1 MQVDI
6 INDLFIT
13 YKDAPPIK
21 NQPPVAG
28 AIGWSRSLFKRIKK
42 TVLRF
47 QTMKE
52 LIDSS
57 RKYVLRKYYSLYLYI
72 YSICT
77 HVKVETNTRYLLGYI
92 DSIRMCGE

>member
-1 MQVDI
+1 MVVHFFQVDI

-13 YKDAPPIK
+13 HKDCPPIAK

-52 LIDSS
+52 LIDSPEGQS
-57 RKYVLRKYYSLYLYI
+57 VSWANIYI
-72 YSICT
+72 YGN
-77 HVKVETNTRYLLGYI
+77 VI
-92 DSIRMCGE
+92 DFTLKI

>member
-1 MQVDI
+1 MDI

-13 YKDAPPIK
+13 HKDYPPIAK

-52 LIDSS
+52 LIDSAEGQS
-57 RKYVLRKYYSLYLYI
+57 VSIVKMHIMYGMYI
-72 YSICT
+72 VTYM
-77 HVKVETNTRYLLGYI
+77 LLL
-92 DSIRMCGE
+92 

>member
-1 MQVDI
+1 MDI
-6 INDLFIT
+6 INDLFII
-13 YKDAPPIK
+13 YKDAPPIAK

-52 LIDSS
+52 LIDSAEGQS
-57 RKYVLRKYYSLYLYI
+57 VSMYIHMYVHMYILRGPNDLTHMYLHTYVL
-72 YSICT
+72 
-77 HVKVETNTRYLLGYI
+77 
-92 DSIRMCGE
+92 

>member
-1 MQVDI
+1 MKIIPQVDI

-13 YKDAPPIK
+13 HKDTPPIAK

-52 LIDSS
+52 LIDSAEGQS
-57 RKYVLRKYYSLYLYI
+57 V
-72 YSICT
+72 SI
-77 HVKVETNTRYLLGYI
+77 TNTIVCVLYTVFIVFKKG
-92 DSIRMCGE
+92 SV

>member
-1 MQVDI
+1 MTIPQVDI

-13 YKDAPPIK
+13 YKDAPPIAK

-52 LIDSS
+52 LIDSAEGQS
-57 RKYVLRKYYSLYLYI
+57 VSITNSMYIVERTISVL
-72 YSICT
+72 T
-77 HVKVETNTRYLLGYI
+77 HKL
-92 DSIRMCGE
+92 